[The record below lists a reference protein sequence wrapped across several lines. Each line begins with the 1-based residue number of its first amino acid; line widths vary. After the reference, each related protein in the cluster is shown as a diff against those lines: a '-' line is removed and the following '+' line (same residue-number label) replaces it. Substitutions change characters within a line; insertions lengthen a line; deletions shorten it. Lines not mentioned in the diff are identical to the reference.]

1 MGAAKGLGYGQ
12 LAAFFL
18 DFLHFAGGGGV
29 FRLAIPIASVSEAK
43 QSKVK

>member
-1 MGAAKGLGYGQ
+1 MKWEQRKA
-12 LAAFFL
+12 L
-18 DFLHFAGGGGV
+18 DIGSSKPSSSISFAGGGGV